1 MTRTSRARHLN
12 IVEPSPHRHGTDT
25 QEPPAQEPPAEIS
38 EVPQPDSAA
47 DQADLDAALTGM
59 SVLLRVA
66 LRLMKSSGTGG
77 R

>member
-1 MTRTSRARHLN
+1 MTGTSRVRRLHV
-12 IVEPSPHRHGTDT
+12 VEPSPDQHEPQESPREPSAGDNEAPLPDGTD
-25 QEPPAQEPPAEIS
+25 A
-38 EVPQPDSAA
+38 
-47 DQADLDAALTGM
+47 ADLDAALTGM

>member
-1 MTRTSRARHLN
+1 MGSSQKRREVPT
-12 IVEPSPHRHGTDT
+12 PSVQQPAE
-25 QEPPAQEPPAEIS
+25 EPPAANS
-38 EVPQPDSAA
+38 EVLQPDSANP
-47 DQADLDAALTGM
+47 ADLDAALTRM